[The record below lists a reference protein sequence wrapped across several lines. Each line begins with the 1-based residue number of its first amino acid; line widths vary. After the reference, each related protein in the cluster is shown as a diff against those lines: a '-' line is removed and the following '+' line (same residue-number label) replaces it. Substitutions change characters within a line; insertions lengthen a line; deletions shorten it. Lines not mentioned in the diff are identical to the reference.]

1 MPCRPGCA
9 VGTRFDGSLQV
20 NDGSAAL
27 SLTWVADGGPE
38 VLATGALQAVHD
50 VLQVHQRRGGH
61 VAALSQFPR
70 VEHRRLQLLLRR
82 VRAALGCGRAGDEG
96 DQGEHDC
103 SCDESSHWS
112 FPLGPVWCSTGSII
126 LSRCNERVVTQNGRR
141 EHRSEEHTSELQSPM
156 YLVCRLLLE
165 QKKETV
171 RV

>member
-112 FPLGPVWCSTGSII
+112 FSLSPPSPLPFAFAPLFLPPCIQMMIPSLSSWANFSRPRLGS
-126 LSRCNERVVTQNGRR
+126 CNR
-141 EHRSEEHTSELQSPM
+141 M
-156 YLVCRLLLE
+156 
-165 QKKETV
+165 
-171 RV
+171 